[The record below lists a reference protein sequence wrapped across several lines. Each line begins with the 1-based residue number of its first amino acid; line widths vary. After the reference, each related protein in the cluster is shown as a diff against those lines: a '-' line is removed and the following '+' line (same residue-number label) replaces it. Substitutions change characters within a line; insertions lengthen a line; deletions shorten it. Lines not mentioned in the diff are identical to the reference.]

1 MNSLSM
7 TARGR
12 EIVMYFDTEA
22 WLDVEREFGS
32 LGQMYEQLDQDKA
45 PMTVNLRLAEITA
58 RAGAR
63 HAGQEETPVTLAWMI
78 ANLTPKQARK
88 INTLAKMAVVQGM
101 AREDVDDEDDDI
113 DVTAEELQKKTENP

>member
-1 MNSLSM
+1 MSSLSM

-63 HAGQEETPVTLAWMI
+63 HARQEETPVTLAWMI
-78 ANLTPKQARK
+78 DNLTPKQARK
-88 INTLAKMAVVQGM
+88 LNTLAKLAVVQGM
-101 AREDVDDEDDDI
+101 AREDVDDEDEDI